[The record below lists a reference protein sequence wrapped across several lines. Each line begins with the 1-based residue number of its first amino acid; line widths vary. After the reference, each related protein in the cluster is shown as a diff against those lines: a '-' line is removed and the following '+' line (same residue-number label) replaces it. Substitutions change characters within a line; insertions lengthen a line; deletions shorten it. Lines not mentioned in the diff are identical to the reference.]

1 MLTKYRICRF
11 LTGCSPSRPCSLQRS
26 GGVAGKKRRTVL
38 RAIRK
43 TRGTNVETPAC
54 RSGNQ
59 AVIDFF
65 VSRVLGM
72 QAVNSGW
79 NRQSTAC
86 EYNIPSKRTAK

>member
-1 MLTKYRICRF
+1 MREKYWICPF
-11 LTGCSPSRPCSLQRS
+11 LTGCSPSPRCSSRPSD
-26 GGVAGKKRRTVL
+26 GVAGKKRRTVL
-38 RAIRK
+38 SAIRE

-65 VSRVLGM
+65 VLRVPGM

-79 NRQSTAC
+79 NKQSTAC
-86 EYNIPSKRTAK
+86 EYNIPSKQTAK